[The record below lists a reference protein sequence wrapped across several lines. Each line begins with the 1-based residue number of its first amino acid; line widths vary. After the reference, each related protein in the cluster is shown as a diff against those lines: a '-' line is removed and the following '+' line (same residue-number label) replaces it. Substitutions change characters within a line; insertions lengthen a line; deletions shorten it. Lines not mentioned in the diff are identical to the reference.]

1 MPINPNLL
9 VSAAMLQD
17 YLVDKDTGKPLAN
30 GIVTMWVDNARYT
43 LYKNWYYQTGVPG
56 AYNYIPLDNPLHLS
70 CAGTIQDPN
79 GNDVIPFYYP
89 FDEND
94 ENIPQAYFVTVYSV
108 DKNGVPAVLQFT
120 RENFPFQP
128 IGGKPVAS
136 APTWRNY
143 ILNNVYWRNCGNVS
157 LTNQTDFI
165 IAPSQHDGY
174 TNGDIRFI
182 KNVTGANDAIS
193 FLPMTQQLDNDITPE
208 FYLNFD
214 CSGVQLGETVK
225 CIQYPVSLHVE
236 TLQNVDATIVIQAQ
250 NVAGNVNNFLD
261 IYVYQ
266 YTGTGALTASN
277 LILAER
283 ITLGND
289 FEKFLIPITFP
300 DAELLSLGNGGDDA
314 LFIRVQYPLS
324 TTFEI
329 NHTKPQL
336 YLSDTVPDNDFD
348 TYDQIETIINSPRTG
363 DFRTSLNTFAPFG
376 WVACN
381 DGVLSYKT
389 AMTTPTPPA
398 NVPVARANQ
407 DTWPL
412 YNLIWTV
419 NSSLAP
425 IYDSA
430 GVLSTRGVSAI
441 ADFSAFKQLSLTK
454 VLGRVLIGAPLSS
467 TFTYD
472 HTTSLLTVTD
482 TSLYYI
488 GSPILLTN
496 TGGALPAA
504 FTAATVYYV
513 IPVNATTFKLAS
525 TYANALAGTAVAAGG
540 DNGTGTQTIN
550 FATGGYFGEFEH
562 TQLVAELAAHVHHAT
577 SAGGQF
583 IESGGS
589 STGITPGNANATLAS
604 DTSSTGS
611 STPFNIVQPSSY
623 CNVFLKL

>member
-17 YLVDKDTGKPLAN
+17 YIVDKDTGKPLAN

-43 LYKNWYYQTGVPG
+43 QYKNWYYQTGVPG
-56 AYNYIPLDNPLHLS
+56 AYTYIPLDNPLHLS
-70 CAGTIQDPN
+70 SVGTIQDPQ

-89 FDEND
+89 FDENN
-94 ENIPQAYFVTVYSV
+94 ENIPQTYFVTVYSS
-108 DKNGVPAVLQFT
+108 DQNGEISHLQFT

-128 IGGKPVAS
+128 S
-136 APTWRNY
+136 QEAPTGLNPTFRNY

-157 LTNQTDFI
+157 LTNETNFI
-165 IAPSQHDGY
+165 VAPSQHEGY
-174 TNGDIRFI
+174 TNGDIRFL
-182 KNVTGANDAIS
+182 KDVTGANDALS
-193 FLPMTQQLDNDITPE
+193 FLPMTQLLDNDITPE
-208 FYLNFD
+208 FYLNFN
-214 CSGVQLGETVK
+214 CSGAQAGETVK
-225 CIQYPVSLHVE
+225 CIQYPVSLHVA
-236 TLQNVDATIVIQAQ
+236 TLQNVDFSLVIQAQ
-250 NVAGNVNNFLD
+250 NVSGNVNNYLD
-261 IYVYQ
+261 VYVYQ

-277 LILAER
+277 LILLER
-283 ITLGND
+283 IVLGNE
-289 FEKFLIPITFP
+289 FQKFIIQKPFP
-300 DAELLSLGNGGDDA
+300 DAELLNLGNGGDDA
-314 LFIRVQYPLS
+314 LFIRIQYPLA

-336 YLSDTVPDNDFD
+336 YLSENVPDNDFD

-389 AMTTPTPPA
+389 GMTTPTPPMGI
-398 NVPVARANQ
+398 PIARANQ

-412 YNLIWTV
+412 YNIIWNV
-419 NSSLAP
+419 NASLAP

-430 GVLSTRGVSAI
+430 GVLTSRGMTAI

-472 HTTSLLTVTD
+472 HTTSLLTVAD
-482 TSLYYI
+482 TSLYYV
-488 GSPILLTN
+488 GSTVSLSN

-504 FTAATVYYV
+504 FTAGTIYYV
-513 IPVNATTFKLAS
+513 IPVSATTFKLAT
-525 TYANALAGTAVAAGG
+525 TYANALLGTSAAAGA
-540 DNGTGTQTIN
+540 DDGTGTQTIS
-550 FATGGYFGEFEH
+550 FALGGYFGEDQH
-562 TQLVAELAAHVHHAT
+562 TQLESELATHHHPGSTVAAGVGAGNSGFAEAAATGATHVVTVAPDGN
-577 SAGGQF
+577 SA
-583 IESGGS
+583 
-589 STGITPGNANATLAS
+589 
-604 DTSSTGS
+604 
-611 STPFNIVQPSSY
+611 PFNIVQPSSY